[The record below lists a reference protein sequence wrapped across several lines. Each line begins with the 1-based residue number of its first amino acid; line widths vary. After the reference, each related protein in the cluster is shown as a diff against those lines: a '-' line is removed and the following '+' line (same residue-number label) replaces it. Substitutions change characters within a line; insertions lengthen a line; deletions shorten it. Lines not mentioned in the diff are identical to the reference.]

1 MSGTNPAPRPWL
13 PCQTEWVGPNQ
24 AQPQASASSQGLGK
38 RGGAWGVSWLPSL
51 SRGPV
56 QSAVIE
62 IDWMLFFL
70 LQM

>member
-1 MSGTNPAPRPWL
+1 MSGTNPAPRPRL
-13 PCQTEWVGPNQ
+13 PWPD
-24 AQPQASASSQGLGK
+24 
-38 RGGAWGVSWLPSL
+38 RMGGASPGPATGLSFQSRVGGKGRSMGVSWLPSL